1 MIIIKLL
8 PMSLDSTVTDVSGLY
23 RRRGYFPGAPDLAI
37 EVVSPG
43 DTYSEVEAKV
53 EEWLDHGCRMVVVT
67 NPRNRTLKVY
77 RSRTAVTV
85 LTTDDTFDG
94 SDVVPGFRLPVR
106 RIFPD

>member
-1 MIIIKLL
+1 M
-8 PMSLDSTVTDVSGLY
+8 
-23 RRRGYFPGAPDLAI
+23 RECLA
-37 EVVSPG
+37 G
-43 DTYSEVEAKV
+43 TGRHLRAATKV

-77 RSRTAVTV
+77 RSRTAVIV

-106 RIFPD
+106 QIFPE